1 MAEPDHTGRDR
12 FMFDQQL
19 VNNMFFLFRNADLH
33 TVSFS
38 TFAER
43 HSAYWFNAGL
53 NEVYNVG
60 KIGSE
65 TAEEVMTPALE
76 WIRRNADRKD
86 YFMHI
91 HMWDAHF
98 PYNAPMEY
106 GNPFENDPLPEW
118 LTEEVVERNKSHIGP
133 HSAYEL
139 NMFND
144 EEKKDRF
151 PRTPGNVLDVQNAR
165 RVIDGYDTDLRYID
179 DQVARLVALL
189 KEMGIYEDTAIVI
202 SADHGEN
209 LGELGIYSEH
219 ATADQCTTNIPL
231 IVKWPG
237 MKTGMDHGLHYNIDL
252 TRTFA
257 DLLGQKPIP
266 YGDGDSFIKTLET
279 GEDTGRE
286 HLIVSQCAHVCQRS
300 VRFDKYLYIR
310 TYHDGYHLF
319 NREMLFDLEADPHEQ
334 NDIAA
339 EYPEICAKAARK
351 LLDWEQDMLLTS
363 TETENGS
370 AGTAEAG
377 SVAENG
383 VSLIW
388 KTTG

>member
-1 MAEPDHTGRDR
+1 MLKLDR
-12 FMFDQQL
+12 ILTQAISVENYEIRIFRFD
-19 VNNMFFLFRNADLH
+19 
-33 TVSFS
+33 
-38 TFAER
+38 
-43 HSAYWFNAGL
+43 
-53 NEVYNVG
+53 
-60 KIGSE
+60 
-65 TAEEVMTPALE
+65 
-76 WIRRNADRKD
+76 
-86 YFMHI
+86 FMHI

-266 YGDGDSFIKTLET
+266 YGDGDSFIKTQKLTPRFKVVELY
-279 GEDTGRE
+279 EDIKG
-286 HLIVSQCAHVCQRS
+286 VFVQR
-300 VRFDKYLYIR
+300 KK
-310 TYHDGYHLF
+310 
-319 NREMLFDLEADPHEQ
+319 
-334 NDIAA
+334 
-339 EYPEICAKAARK
+339 EY
-351 LLDWEQDMLLTS
+351 TS
-363 TETENGS
+363 IG
-370 AGTAEAG
+370 
-377 SVAENG
+377 
-383 VSLIW
+383 
-388 KTTG
+388 